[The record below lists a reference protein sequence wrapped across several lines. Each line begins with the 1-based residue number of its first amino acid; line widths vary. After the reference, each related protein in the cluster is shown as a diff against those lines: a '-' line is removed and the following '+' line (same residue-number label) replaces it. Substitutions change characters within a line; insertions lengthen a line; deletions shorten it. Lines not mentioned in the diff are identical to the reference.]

1 MDKRTIKIEKII
13 NINDYVNTFK
23 NEIKKIQEIPKMP
36 DCEFTHIGA
45 TSKEG
50 LYGEKI
56 LDILVV
62 VENLHEITT
71 FDEKRLNNIGYHRI
85 AHNGIKGV
93 IKYARITDYLTMS
106 YDVVLNVVQRDTEV
120 HKDFIKARA
129 VFCNDKLKDSYNS
142 FKNMNKEL
150 SFKDYLA
157 QKLIFINEILKRIE
171 TND

>member
-1 MDKRTIKIEKII
+1 MNKRTIKIEKII
-13 NINDYVNTFK
+13 NINEYSNTFN

-36 DCEFTHIGA
+36 KCEFLHIGA
-45 TSKEG
+45 TSTTQV
-50 LYGEKI
+50 LGEKI
-56 LDILVV
+56 VDILVV

-106 YDVVLNVVQRDTEV
+106 YDVLLNVVQRDTEV

-129 VFCNDKLKDSYNS
+129 VFGANNLKDDYNS

>member
-1 MDKRTIKIEKII
+1 MDKRTIKIEEIADNKMF
-13 NINDYVNTFK
+13 VETFLE
-23 NEIKKIQEIPKMP
+23 EIKKIQEIPKMP
-36 DCEFTHIGA
+36 KCEFLHIGA
-45 TSKEG
+45 TSTTQV
-50 LYGEKI
+50 LGEKI
-56 LDILVV
+56 VDILVV

-71 FDEKRLNNIGYHRI
+71 FDEKRLNNIGHHRI

-120 HKDFIKARA
+120 HNDFIKVRA
-129 VFCNDKLKDSYNS
+129 VFGDNKLKDDYNL

>member
-1 MDKRTIKIEKII
+1 MDKRTIKIEEIADNKMF
-13 NINDYVNTFK
+13 VEAFLE
-23 NEIKKIQEIPKMP
+23 EIKKIQEIPKMP
-36 DCEFTHIGA
+36 KCEFLHIGA
-45 TSKEG
+45 TSTTQV
-50 LYGEKI
+50 LGEKI
-56 LDILVV
+56 VDILVV
-62 VENLHEITT
+62 VGNLHEITT

-106 YDVVLNVVQRDTEV
+106 YDVILNVVQRDTEV

-129 VFCNDKLKDSYNS
+129 VFGDNKLKDDYNL

-171 TND
+171 NND

>member
-1 MDKRTIKIEKII
+1 MDKRTIKIEEIADNKMFIE
-13 NINDYVNTFK
+13 TFLE
-23 NEIKKIQEIPKMP
+23 EIKKIQEIPKMP
-36 DCEFTHIGA
+36 KCEFLHIGA
-45 TSKEG
+45 TSNPHV
-50 LYGEKI
+50 LGEKI
-56 LDILVV
+56 VDILVV

-120 HKDFIKARA
+120 HKDFVKAGA

>member
-1 MDKRTIKIEKII
+1 MDKRIVKIEEIKDNEVFVSI
-13 NINDYVNTFK
+13 FLE
-23 NEIKKIQEIPKMP
+23 EIKKIQEIPKMP
-36 DCEFTHIGA
+36 KCEFLHIGA
-45 TSKEG
+45 TSTTHV
-50 LYGEKI
+50 LGEKI
-56 LDILVV
+56 VDILVV

-71 FDEKRLNNIGYHRI
+71 FDEKRLNNIRYHRI

-120 HKDFIKARA
+120 HKDFTKARA
-129 VFCNDKLKDSYNS
+129 VFSNDTLKGDYNS

>member
-1 MDKRTIKIEKII
+1 MDKRIVKIEEIKDNEVFVSI
-13 NINDYVNTFK
+13 FLE
-23 NEIKKIQEIPKMP
+23 EIKKIQEIPKMP
-36 DCEFTHIGA
+36 KCEFIHIGA
-45 TSKEG
+45 TSTTQV
-50 LYGEKI
+50 LGEEI
-56 LDILVV
+56 VV

>member
-1 MDKRTIKIEKII
+1 MDKRIVKIEEIKDNEVFVSI
-13 NINDYVNTFK
+13 FLE
-23 NEIKKIQEIPKMP
+23 EIKKIQEIPKMP
-36 DCEFTHIGA
+36 KCEFLHIGA
-45 TSKEG
+45 TSTTQV
-50 LYGEKI
+50 LGEKI
-56 LDILVV
+56 VDILVV

-106 YDVVLNVVQRDTEV
+106 YDVVLNVVQRDTAV
-120 HKDFIKARA
+120 HKDFIKARE
-129 VFCNDKLKDSYNS
+129 VFGDDKLKDDYNS
-142 FKNMNKEL
+142 FKSMNKEL